1 MLRATESLISL
12 ACLLGCAALTQDA
25 HPQNAPAFRSNVEI
39 VVLPC
44 AVVDKNG
51 APVGALTRDDFHV
64 YDNDTRRPIEN
75 FWIDDDLPLTLG
87 VLIDA
92 SESQKEQLSEH
103 KQTAIE
109 LLERILRPG
118 DRAFVISVDENVRL
132 WADLSETSSDVR
144 TQLAGAPGG
153 LFGGPCA
160 NRWSSMPGMGPTSA
174 CGSSPLWDAI
184 YDAARLRLRALTGN
198 KALLILTD
206 GFDSGSTHTWHQTAD
221 VVTTADASLYA
232 VQYRSG
238 FGRNFAPDLYR
249 LVADA
254 GGTTFSPPDDQSPGG
269 KYNRIV
275 SRIETDLRHRYVLGF
290 RPERLSG
297 KVRHEIRVEVTRPDL
312 TVRARKTY
320 FLEQQ

>member
-1 MLRATESLISL
+1 MRQGTATTLAAAATSLDFARFRVRFAHLDLSR
-12 ACLLGCAALTQDA
+12 AALRDVK
-25 HPQNAPAFRSNVEI
+25 RS
-39 VVLPC
+39 
-44 AVVDKNG
+44 
-51 APVGALTRDDFHV
+51 
-64 YDNDTRRPIEN
+64 
-75 FWIDDDLPLTLG
+75 
-87 VLIDA
+87 
-92 SESQKEQLSEH
+92 
-103 KQTAIE
+103 AIK

-118 DRAFVISVDENVRL
+118 DRAFVISVDGNVRL

-144 TQLAGAPGG
+144 TQLAGTPGG
-153 LFGGPCA
+153 LFGEPCA
-160 NRWSSMPGMGPTSA
+160 KRWSGVPGMRPTSA

-184 YDAARLRLRALTGN
+184 YDAARLRLRAITGN

-221 VVTTADASLYA
+221 AVTTADASLYA

-254 GGTTFSPPDDQSPGG
+254 GGTTVSPPDDQSPGG
-269 KYNRIV
+269 KYNPIV

-320 FLEQQ
+320 FQHIFGNNSRIRSLCDALTISRVKKARVDHSGNFAR

>member
-1 MLRATESLISL
+1 
-12 ACLLGCAALTQDA
+12 
-25 HPQNAPAFRSNVEI
+25 VEI

-44 AVVDKNG
+44 TVVDTNG
-51 APVGALTRDDFHV
+51 APVGDLTREDFHV
-64 YDNDTRRPIEN
+64 YDNGTGRPIEN

-87 VLIDA
+87 VLIDS

-109 LLERILRPG
+109 LLEQIWRRG
-118 DRAFVISVDENVRL
+118 DRAFVISVGEDVRL
-132 WADLSETSSDVR
+132 WADLTETSSDIR
-144 TQLAGAPGG
+144 MQLAGMPGG
-153 LFGGPCA
+153 LFGEPCA
-160 NRWSSMPGMGPTSA
+160 KRRSSLPGMSPTSA

-184 YDAARLRLRALTGN
+184 YGAARLRLRALTGN

-221 VVTTADASLYA
+221 AVTTAGASLYA
-232 VQYRSG
+232 VQYRSE

-254 GGTTFSPPDDQSPGG
+254 GGAIFSPPDGKSPGG
-269 KYNRIV
+269 KYNPIV

-320 FLEQQ
+320 FQKQQ